1 MRFFFLI
8 ICISAIVAGCTKS
21 GVKPGTTL
29 TGTWELR
36 HYSGTIAGVN
46 TDLPKGN
53 GTLIQ
58 FAGDSTF
65 KHFTASKQDDQGTY
79 RVVKDGVTYDNK
91 KYDAIYFNSN
101 ADAAFLAMH
110 ADSLI
115 IGNTNTYADG
125 AVSTYI
131 RKAN

>member
-1 MRFFFLI
+1 MRLSFLI
-8 ICISAIVAGCTKS
+8 ICLTAVIAGCSKS
-21 GVKPGTTL
+21 DVKPSASL

-65 KHFTASKQDDQGTY
+65 KHFTALKQDNQGTY
-79 RVVKDGVTYDNK
+79 RIVKDGITYANK
-91 KYDAIYFNSN
+91 KYDAIYFNGG
-101 ADAAFLAMH
+101 ADAASFTIH
-110 ADSLI
+110 SDSLI
-115 IGNTNTYADG
+115 IDNANIYADG
-125 AVSTYI
+125 ATSVYV